1 MLRIPGRTA
10 AERLRMARSE
20 GTPYA
25 GPQGPSRFDGR
36 IRFGTQQVWLAAI
49 VALVLAHP
57 APAEAYLDPGTGS
70 MLLQAAAAAFIGGLF
85 TLKLYWR
92 RVKAYLARQ
101 GRGEP
106 SRPVE
111 NPQDGAS

>member
-10 AERLRMARSE
+10 AKRLRMARSE

-25 GPQGPSRFDGR
+25 GSQGLFQPDARV
-36 IRFGTQQVWLAAI
+36 RFGPRRVWLTTI

-70 MLLQAAAAAFIGGLF
+70 MLLQAVAAAFIGGLF

-92 RVKAYLARQ
+92 RVKAYLARP

-106 SRPVE
+106 SQPVE